1 MLNLDSIV
9 SYREDIDTTD
19 IDEDKVMMDLE
30 KGQYF
35 ALNSVGSRIW
45 EEIQSPVKISEVVN
59 TLLSEYDVDRETCEK
74 SVMEFIEGVQIDN
87 IRKKMFVALVVP
99 QNIFFNAKSVKVRIS
114 LRTFLKSFS
123 GNPIKKG
130 NDQMEIIYNFVK
142 KYMKM

>member
-19 IDEDKVMMDLE
+19 IDGDKVMMDLE

-74 SVMEFIEGVQIDN
+74 SVMEFREGLDN
-87 IRKKMFVALVVP
+87 AGLLSS
-99 QNIFFNAKSVKVRIS
+99 N
-114 LRTFLKSFS
+114 
-123 GNPIKKG
+123 
-130 NDQMEIIYNFVK
+130 
-142 KYMKM
+142 

>member
-59 TLLSEYDVDRETCEK
+59 ILLSEYDVDRETCEK
-74 SVMEFIEGVQIDN
+74 SVMEFIDCLLYTSWIN
-87 IRKKMFVALVVP
+87 MKLLMIC
-99 QNIFFNAKSVKVRIS
+99 FFSIV
-114 LRTFLKSFS
+114 LMLK
-123 GNPIKKG
+123 IL
-130 NDQMEIIYNFVK
+130 Y
-142 KYMKM
+142 

>member
-45 EEIQSPVKISEVVN
+45 ELMDKPVEIKEIIDS
-59 TLLSEYDVDRETCEK
+59 LLEEYDISRNECEENVLEFLGK
-74 SVMEFIEGVQIDN
+74 LDEANIISVN
-87 IRKKMFVALVVP
+87 
-99 QNIFFNAKSVKVRIS
+99 
-114 LRTFLKSFS
+114 
-123 GNPIKKG
+123 
-130 NDQMEIIYNFVK
+130 
-142 KYMKM
+142 

>member
-45 EEIQSPVKISEVVN
+45 EEIQSPVKISELVN
-59 TLLSEYDVDRETCEK
+59 ILLSEYDVDRETCEK
-74 SVMEFIEGVQIDN
+74 SVMEFIEGLDN
-87 IRKKMFVALVVP
+87 AGLLSS
-99 QNIFFNAKSVKVRIS
+99 N
-114 LRTFLKSFS
+114 
-123 GNPIKKG
+123 
-130 NDQMEIIYNFVK
+130 
-142 KYMKM
+142 